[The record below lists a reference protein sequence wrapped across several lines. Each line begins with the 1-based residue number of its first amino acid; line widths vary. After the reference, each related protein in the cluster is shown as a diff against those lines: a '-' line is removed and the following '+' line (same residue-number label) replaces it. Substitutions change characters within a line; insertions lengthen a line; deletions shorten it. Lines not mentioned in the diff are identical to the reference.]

1 MTKYEEF
8 KNKANKCIEKAI
20 ATTDENLKKFFYNAA
35 QGYEIKLAKLTV
47 TEAGEEVWP
56 ILKNWNITLIHK
68 KKWLMQLFHI

>member
-1 MTKYEEF
+1 MTKYEGF

-47 TEAGEEVWP
+47 TEAGEEV
-56 ILKNWNITLIHK
+56 
-68 KKWLMQLFHI
+68 